1 MRENIYLSL
10 ALVMAPLSLAAIGG
24 APSIF
29 APMQHETVDIYH
41 WLTARE
47 FVEIFAVA
55 KFAPGP
61 GAMVSTLIGYKVAG
75 WLGALVSTLA
85 LFLPSSLLCLAVTQA
100 WNRHRGKLWHKAVE
114 DGLGPIAAG
123 LMFAGVLAIFR
134 LAEAGPLSWLVAI
147 VVAVILSLRSKVHPF
162 ALLALG
168 AAVFAGVWLSGFQAT
183 GF

>member
-1 MRENIYLSL
+1 MRENIYVSL
-10 ALVMAPLSLAAIGG
+10 FLVMAPFSLAAIGG

-29 APMQHETVDIYH
+29 APLQHESVDVYH
-41 WLTARE
+41 WLTARD

-75 WLGALVSTLA
+75 WLGALVATLS
-85 LFLPSSLLCLAVTQA
+85 LFLPSSILCLAVAQA
-100 WNRHRGKLWHKAVE
+100 WNKHRGKNWHKAVE
-114 DGLGPIAAG
+114 EGLGPIAAG

-134 LAEAGPLSWLVAI
+134 LAEAGPLSWGVALI
-147 VVAVILSLRSKVHPF
+147 VAVILSWRARAHPF
-162 ALLALG
+162 AMLALG
-168 AAVFAGVWLSGFQAT
+168 AGVFVLVWLSGFQAA

>member
-10 ALVMAPLSLAAIGG
+10 AMVMAPLSLAAIGG

-61 GAMVSTLIGYKVAG
+61 GAMVSTLIGYKAAG
-75 WLGALVSTLA
+75 WLGALVATLS
-85 LFLPSSLLCLAVTQA
+85 LFLPSSLLCLAVSQA
-100 WNRHRGKLWHKAVE
+100 WNKHRGKRWHKAVE
-114 DGLGPIAAG
+114 EGLGPIAAG

-134 LAEAGPLSWLVAI
+134 LAEAGPLSWLVA
-147 VVAVILSLRSKVHPF
+147 VVIAVILSLRAKAHPF

-168 AAVFAGVWLSGFQAT
+168 AGVFVLYWLSGFHAAR
-183 GF
+183 F